1 MSKQDCFAK
10 LALTLVLGV
19 GFAGFCV
26 LTLVERGSRVTPK
39 VVLMAVD
46 RDRLILEVR
55 SQYLKFLERNQD
67 FKQGFERNKNYLS
80 VWREL
85 QPELLVSLLFPVA
98 VVGRALA
105 SYIFSLEWYSD
116 CCASYVS
123 PELV

>member
-1 MSKQDCFAK
+1 MSRQDCFAK

-67 FKQGFERNKNYLS
+67 CKQGLERNKNYLS
-80 VWREL
+80 VWHEL
-85 QPELLVSLLFPVA
+85 QPELVVSLLFPVA
-98 VVGRALA
+98 VVGKALA
-105 SYIFSLEWYSD
+105 SYIFSWEWYSD

>member
-1 MSKQDCFAK
+1 MSRQDCFAK

-46 RDRLILEVR
+46 RDRLILAIR
-55 SQYLKFLERNQD
+55 SQYLKLLERNQD
-67 FKQGFERNKNYLS
+67 CKQGFERNKNYLS
-80 VWREL
+80 VWYEL

-105 SYIFSLEWYSD
+105 SYIFGVAQVEDDSRRQEHGLMF
-116 CCASYVS
+116 
-123 PELV
+123 